1 MTSPNR
7 KTNQECESLT
17 LADAALWPLPYGA
30 GNCMSVQQLNSEK
43 TLNASAMW
51 GGGKS
56 GLANSTSSISNNT
69 TAV

>member
-1 MTSPNR
+1 
-7 KTNQECESLT
+7 
-17 LADAALWPLPYGA
+17 
-30 GNCMSVQQLNSEK
+30 MSVQQLNSEK